1 MHLNLAGSLRRAG
14 MGHLA
19 ALDTL
24 VTEIGNM
31 LLAEMWPRD
40 LKPRR

>member
-1 MHLNLAGSLRRAG
+1 MPENLHLNLAGSLRRAG

-31 LLAEMWPRD
+31 LLAEM
-40 LKPRR
+40 

>member
-14 MGHLA
+14 MDHLA

-24 VTEIGNM
+24 VTEIGDIS
-31 LLAEMWPRD
+31 LAEI
-40 LKPRR
+40 LSLIHI